1 MEVAEYYD
9 NRLRELGVTEKDVKT
24 VLNYEFG
31 KDGED
36 KKGLFQFF
44 RCVELGIDIYFW
56 DIFGN
61 VLYYEEFDS
70 THNISRMG
78 KSPRKEYKITRLAN
92 PIGDMKYKFP
102 KGVGETYPWIPP
114 TILSKYKERERIKT
128 LYLTEG
134 VFKAYKASLH
144 GLDIVGLTSIT
155 HYKDKNGMM
164 YRDVIRI
171 IQDCKVENVV
181 MLYDADCINISKKD
195 LLAGEDISRRPNTFY
210 NSMCAIYNLL
220 IEFDV
225 NIFFAHILN
234 DIEGNPKGLDDL
246 YIAMQGHE
254 DLVTRDL
261 LSLSKVNNFT
271 YKLNLRTNF
280 KRLRSYFGTNNHIT
294 FFEKHKDEIKAN
306 GGEFIFFGSKY
317 KLETDERTGEI
328 MPTLL
333 FPSDLNKFFRVGDD
347 YYELVDTPTP
357 FGETEEKLT
366 KRSITTIKDDFGKD
380 AIKHIKKYKA
390 FVNIPDNQNY
400 KRIINNCYNT
410 YNPIMHEV
418 QEGSW
423 QFTKMFLEHIFG
435 KYYEIGLD
443 YITILYRYPTEILPV
458 LCLVST
464 ERRTGKTTFLDWLC
478 DIFGDNA
485 CVVGN
490 EEFKSQFNG
499 VFLTKLIMGLD
510 ETSLADNREITE
522 RIKWLSTTK
531 KIPVQKKGVDFN
543 IVDNFCHLIMCS
555 NQESNFVFTEKEEVR
570 YFVLKIP
577 SLDGKEMTDLRKRL
591 QNEIPAF
598 LYYIQNRTITNPKKS
613 RQWFAYELTRTNAFE
628 ALCENQKPRCQKIIE
643 QWISDTVTDFGLAEL
658 KITKSALI
666 DILPELRKWENQIN
680 DTLKRIGCEK
690 QTKTER
696 FKIPYWGKNEFDGEL
711 SQRELEY
718 IGKPFIYKKKS

>member
-1 MEVAEYYD
+1 MEAHEYYIT
-9 NRLRELGVTEKDVKT
+9 RLKELGVTEKDCKT
-24 VLNYEFG
+24 VLNYEVG
-31 KDGED
+31 NDCTEKTGEYQFIREGD
-36 KKGLFQFF
+36 K
-44 RCVELGIDIYFW
+44 GIDIYFF
-56 DIFGN
+56 DLHGN
-61 VLYYEEFDS
+61 VIYFDDKAKEYNRQCK
-70 THNISRMG
+70 TTNT
-78 KSPRKEYKITRLAN
+78 EYKITRLAEPN
-92 PIGDMKYKFP
+92 GDMKYKFP
-102 KGVGETYPWIPP
+102 SAVGETFPWIPP
-114 TILSKYKERERIKT
+114 ALVKKYKKREVIRT

-134 VFKAYKASLH
+134 AFKAFKASLH

-155 HYKDKNGMM
+155 HYKGSNGMM
-164 YRDVIRI
+164 YKDVIRL

-181 MLYDADCINISKKD
+181 MLYDADCLNISQKD
-195 LLAGEDISRRPNTFY
+195 LVAGDDISRRPNTFY
-210 NSMCAIYNLL
+210 NSMVSIYNLL
-220 IEFDV
+220 LEFDV

-246 YIAMQGHE
+246 YIAMKGHE
-254 DLVTRDL
+254 ELVTNDL
-261 LSLSKVNNFT
+261 LSLSRINSFT

-280 KRLRSYFGTNNHIT
+280 KRLKSYFGLGNHVA
-294 FFEKHKDEIKAN
+294 FFEKHKEEIKNN
-306 GGEFIFFGSKY
+306 GGSFVFFGSKY

-328 MPTLL
+328 LPTLL
-333 FPSDLNKFFRVGDD
+333 FPSDLNKFFRCGDD
-347 YYELVDTPTP
+347 YFELVDTPTP
-357 FGETEEKLT
+357 FGETEQKLT

-390 FVNIPDNQNY
+390 FVNIPNNQNY
-400 KRIINNCYNT
+400 QRIINNCYNT
-410 YNPIMHEV
+410 YNPITHEV

-423 QFTKMFLEHIFG
+423 KFTQMFLEHIFG
-435 KYYEIGLD
+435 DYYEIGLD
-443 YITILYRYPTEILPV
+443 YVTILYRYPTEILPV

-591 QNEIPAF
+591 QQEIPAF
-598 LYYIQNRTITNPKKS
+598 LYYIQNRTITYPKKS
-613 RQWFAYELTRTNAFE
+613 RQWFAYELTRTKAFE

-643 QWISDTVTDFGLAEL
+643 TWIIDTVADFGLNEL
-658 KITKSALI
+658 KMTKSALI

-711 SQRELEY
+711 SQREMEF
-718 IGKPFIYKKKS
+718 IGKPFIYKK

>member
-1 MEVAEYYD
+1 MEAHEYYIT
-9 NRLRELGVTEKDVKT
+9 RLKELGVTERDCKT
-24 VLNYEFG
+24 VLNYEVG
-31 KDGED
+31 NDCTEKTGEYQFIREGD
-36 KKGLFQFF
+36 K
-44 RCVELGIDIYFW
+44 GIDIYFF
-56 DIFGN
+56 DLHGN
-61 VLYYEEFDS
+61 VIYYDDKAKEYNRQCK
-70 THNISRMG
+70 TTNT
-78 KSPRKEYKITRLAN
+78 EYKITRLAE
-92 PIGDMKYKFP
+92 PKGDMKYKFP
-102 KGVGETYPWIPP
+102 SGVGETFPWIPP
-114 TILSKYKERERIKT
+114 ALVNKYKKREVIRT

-134 VFKAYKASLH
+134 AFKAFKASLH

-155 HYKDKNGMM
+155 HYKSSNGMM
-164 YRDVIRI
+164 YKDVIRI

-181 MLYDADCINISKKD
+181 MLYDADCLNISTKD
-195 LLAGEDISRRPNTFY
+195 LVAGEDISRRPNTFY
-210 NSMCAIYNLL
+210 NSMVSIYNLL
-220 IEFDV
+220 LEFEV

-246 YIAMQGHE
+246 YVSMKGHE
-254 DLVTRDL
+254 ELVTNDL
-261 LSLSKVNNFT
+261 LSLSRINSFT

-280 KRLRSYFGTNNHIT
+280 KRLKAYFGLGNHIA
-294 FFEKHKDEIKAN
+294 FFEKHKEEIKNN
-306 GGEFIFFGSKY
+306 GGSFVFFGSKY
-317 KLETDERTGEI
+317 KVETDELTGEI
-328 MPTLL
+328 LPTLL
-333 FPSDLNKFFRVGDD
+333 FPSDLNKFFRCGDD
-347 YYELVDTPTP
+347 YFELVDTPTP

-366 KRSITTIKDDFGKD
+366 KRSITTIKNDFGKD

-390 FVNIPDNQNY
+390 FVNIPNNQNY
-400 KRIINNCYNT
+400 QRIINNCYNT
-410 YNPIMHEV
+410 YNPITHEV

-423 QFTKMFLEHIFG
+423 KFTQMFLEHIFG
-435 KYYEIGLD
+435 DYYEIGLD
-443 YITILYRYPTEILPV
+443 YVTILYRYPTEILPV

-531 KIPVQKKGVDFN
+531 KIPVQKKGVDFS

-577 SLDGKEMTDLRKRL
+577 SLNGKEMTDLRKRL
-591 QNEIPAF
+591 QQEIPAF
-598 LYYIQNRTITNPKKS
+598 LYYIQNRTITYPKKS
-613 RQWFAYELTRTNAFE
+613 RQWFAYELTRTKAFE
-628 ALCENQKPRCQKIIE
+628 TLCENQKPRVQKVIE
-643 QWISDTVTDFGLAEL
+643 QWINDTVTDFGLSEL

-696 FKIPYWGKNEFDGEL
+696 FKIPHWGKNEFDGEL
-711 SQRELEY
+711 SQRELEF
-718 IGKPFIYKKKS
+718 IGKPFIYKKS

>member
-1 MEVAEYYD
+1 MQVHEYYI
-9 NRLRELGVTEKDVKT
+9 NRLKELGVTEKDCKT
-24 VLNYEFG
+24 VLNYEVG
-31 KDGED
+31 NDCTEKTGEYQFIREGD
-36 KKGLFQFF
+36 K
-44 RCVELGIDIYFW
+44 GIDIYFF
-56 DIFGN
+56 DLHGN
-61 VLYYEEFDS
+61 VIYFDDKAKEYNRQCK
-70 THNISRMG
+70 TTNT
-78 KSPRKEYKITRLAN
+78 EYKITRLAEPN
-92 PIGDMKYKFP
+92 GDMKYKFP
-102 KGVGETYPWIPP
+102 SGVGETFPWIPP
-114 TILSKYKERERIKT
+114 ALVKKYKKREVIRT

-134 VFKAYKASLH
+134 AFKAFKSSLH

-155 HYKDKNGMM
+155 HYKGSNGMM
-164 YRDVIRI
+164 YKDVIRI

-181 MLYDADCINISKKD
+181 MLYDADCLNISQKD
-195 LLAGEDISRRPNTFY
+195 LVAGEDISRRPNTFY
-210 NSMCAIYNLL
+210 NSMVSIYNLL
-220 IEFDV
+220 LEFDV

-246 YIAMQGHE
+246 YVSMKGHE
-254 DLVTRDL
+254 ELVTNDL
-261 LSLSKVNNFT
+261 LSLSRINSFT

-280 KRLRSYFGTNNHIT
+280 KRLKSYFGLGNHVA
-294 FFEKHKDEIKAN
+294 FFEKHKEEIKNN
-306 GGEFIFFGSKY
+306 GGAFVFFGSKY

-328 MPTLL
+328 LPTLL
-333 FPSDLNKFFRVGDD
+333 FPSDLNKFFRCGDD
-347 YYELVDTPTP
+347 YFELVDTPTP
-357 FGETEEKLT
+357 FGETEQKLT

-390 FVNIPDNQNY
+390 FVNIPNNQNY
-400 KRIINNCYNT
+400 QRIINNCYNT
-410 YNPIMHEV
+410 YNPITHEV

-423 QFTKMFLEHIFG
+423 KFTQMFLEHIFG
-435 KYYEIGLD
+435 DYYEIGLD
-443 YITILYRYPTEILPV
+443 YVTILYRYPTEILPV

-591 QNEIPAF
+591 QQEIPAF
-598 LYYIQNRTITNPKKS
+598 LYYIQNRTITYPKKS
-613 RQWFAYELTRTNAFE
+613 RQWFAYELTRTKAFE

-643 QWISDTVTDFGLAEL
+643 QWINDTVTDFGLNEL
-658 KITKSALI
+658 KMTKSALI

-696 FKIPYWGKNEFDGEL
+696 FKIPYWGKNEFDVEL
-711 SQRELEY
+711 SQRETEY
-718 IGKPFIYKKKS
+718 IGKPFIYKKS

>member
-1 MEVAEYYD
+1 MEVADYYV
-9 NRLRELGVTEKDVKT
+9 NRLKELNVSEKETKC
-24 VLNYEFG
+24 VLCYEIG
-31 KDGED
+31 NDGD
-36 KKGLFQFF
+36 NKRGDFQFM
-44 RCVELGIDIYFW
+44 RAGSLGIDIYFY
-56 DIFGN
+56 DVLGN
-61 VLYYEEFDS
+61 VIYYEDFDAR
-70 THNISRMG
+70 TNDSRMG
-78 KSPRKEYKITRLAN
+78 RTAYKEYKITRLAN
-92 PIGDMKYKFP
+92 PNGDMKYKFP
-102 KGVGETYPWIPP
+102 SGVGETYPWIPP
-114 TILSKYKERERIKT
+114 AILDKYKKRERIKT

-134 VFKAYKASLH
+134 AFKAFKASLH

-164 YRDVIRI
+164 YKDVIRI

-181 MLYDADCINISKKD
+181 MLYDADCLNISQKD
-195 LLAGEDISRRPNTFY
+195 LIAGEDISRRPNTFY
-210 NSMCAIYNLL
+210 NSMVSIYNLL
-220 IEFDV
+220 LEFDV

-246 YIAMQGHE
+246 YVSMKGHE
-254 DLVTRDL
+254 ELVTNDL
-261 LSLSKVNNFT
+261 LSLSRINSFT

-280 KRLRSYFGTNNHIT
+280 KRLKAYFGLGNHIA
-294 FFEKHKDEIKAN
+294 FFEKHKEEIKNN
-306 GGEFIFFGSKY
+306 GGSFVFFGSKY
-317 KLETDERTGEI
+317 KLDTDERTGEI
-328 MPTLL
+328 LPTLL
-333 FPSDLNKFFRVGDD
+333 FPSDLNKFFRCGDD
-347 YYELVDTPTP
+347 YFELVDTPTP
-357 FGETEEKLT
+357 FGETEQKLT

-390 FVNIPDNQNY
+390 FVNIPNNQNY
-400 KRIINNCYNT
+400 QRIISNCYNT
-410 YNPIMHEV
+410 YNPITHEV

-423 QFTKMFLEHIFG
+423 KFTQMFLEHIFG
-435 KYYEIGLD
+435 DYYEIGLD
-443 YITILYRYPTEILPV
+443 YVTILYRYPTEILPV

-591 QNEIPAF
+591 QQEIPAF
-598 LYYIQNRTITNPKKS
+598 LYYIQNRTITYPKKS
-613 RQWFAYELTRTNAFE
+613 RQWFAYELTRTKAFE

-643 QWISDTVTDFGLAEL
+643 QWIKDTMEDFGMLEL
-658 KITKSALI
+658 KMTKRALI
-666 DILPELRKWENQIN
+666 EILPELKKFENQI
-680 DTLKRIGCEK
+680 DDILKKIGCEK
-690 QTKTER
+690 QQKTER
-696 FKIPYWGKNEFDGEL
+696 FKIPFWSSDPL
-711 SQRELEY
+711 SQDMFEKSLDFT
-718 IGKPFIYKKKS
+718 GKPFVYRKQ

>member
-24 VLNYEFG
+24 VLNYEIG

-44 RCVELGIDIYFW
+44 RCGDLGIDIYFW
-56 DIFGN
+56 DVFGN

-78 KSPRKEYKITRLAN
+78 KSPRNEYKITRLAN
-92 PIGDMKYKFP
+92 PTGDMKYKFP

-114 TILSKYKERERIKT
+114 TILSKYKTREHIKT

-134 VFKAYKASLH
+134 AFKAYKASLH

-171 IQDCKVENVV
+171 IQDCNVENVV
-181 MLYDADCINISKKD
+181 MLYDADCLNISKKD
-195 LLAGEDISRRPNTFY
+195 LVAGEDISRRPNTFY
-210 NSMCAIYNLL
+210 NSMVAIYNLL

-280 KRLRSYFGTNNHIT
+280 KRLRSYFGTNNHLT

-410 YNPIMHEV
+410 YNPILHEV

-435 KYYEIGLD
+435 NYYEVGLD

-598 LYYIQNRTITNPKKS
+598 LYYIQNRNITHPKRS

-643 QWISDTVTDFGLAEL
+643 QWLSDTITDFGLSEL
-658 KITKSALI
+658 KITKNALI

-718 IGKPFIYKKKS
+718 IGKPFIYKKS

>member
-1 MEVAEYYD
+1 MEAHEYYIS
-9 NRLRELGVTEKDVKT
+9 RLKELGVTEKDCKT
-24 VLNYEFG
+24 VLNYEVG
-31 KDGED
+31 NDCAEKTGEYQFIREGD
-36 KKGLFQFF
+36 K
-44 RCVELGIDIYFW
+44 GIDIYFF
-56 DIFGN
+56 DLHGN
-61 VLYYEEFDS
+61 VIYFDDKAKEYNRQCK
-70 THNISRMG
+70 TTNT
-78 KSPRKEYKITRLAN
+78 EYKITRLAEPN
-92 PIGDMKYKFP
+92 GDMKYKFP
-102 KGVGETYPWIPP
+102 SGVGETFPWIPP
-114 TILSKYKERERIKT
+114 ALVKKYKKREVIRT

-134 VFKAYKASLH
+134 AFKAFKASIH

-155 HYKDKNGMM
+155 HYKCSNGMM
-164 YRDVIRI
+164 YKDVIRL

-181 MLYDADCINISKKD
+181 MLYDADCLNISQKD
-195 LLAGEDISRRPNTFY
+195 LVAGEDISRRPNTFY
-210 NSMCAIYNLL
+210 NSMVSIYNLL
-220 IEFDV
+220 LEFDV

-246 YIAMQGHE
+246 YIAMKGHE
-254 DLVTRDL
+254 ELVTNDL
-261 LSLSKVNNFT
+261 LSLSRINSFT

-280 KRLRSYFGTNNHIT
+280 KRLKSYFGLGNHVA
-294 FFEKHKDEIKAN
+294 FFEKHKEKIKNN
-306 GGEFIFFGSKY
+306 GGSFVFYGSKY

-328 MPTLL
+328 LPTLL
-333 FPSDLNKFFRVGDD
+333 FPSDLNKFFRCGDD
-347 YYELVDTPTP
+347 YFELVDTPTP
-357 FGETEEKLT
+357 FGETEQKLT

-390 FVNIPDNQNY
+390 FVNIPNNQNY
-400 KRIINNCYNT
+400 QRIINNCYNT
-410 YNPIMHEV
+410 YNPITHEV

-423 QFTKMFLEHIFG
+423 KFTQMFLEHIFG
-435 KYYEIGLD
+435 DYYEIGLD
-443 YITILYRYPTEILPV
+443 YVTILYRYPTEILPV

-591 QNEIPAF
+591 QQEIPAF
-598 LYYIQNRTITNPKKS
+598 LYYIQNRTITYPKKS
-613 RQWFAYELTRTNAFE
+613 RQWFAYELTRTKAFE

-643 QWISDTVTDFGLAEL
+643 TWIKDTVTDFGLTEL
-658 KITKSALI
+658 KMTKSALI

-711 SQRELEY
+711 SQRELEF
-718 IGKPFIYKKKS
+718 IGKPFIYRKS

>member
-24 VLNYEFG
+24 VLNYEIG

-44 RCVELGIDIYFW
+44 RCGDLGIDIYFW

-61 VLYYEEFDS
+61 VLYYEEFYS

-92 PIGDMKYKFP
+92 PTGDMKYKFP

-114 TILSKYKERERIKT
+114 TILSKYKTREHIKT

-134 VFKAYKASLH
+134 AFKAYKASIH

-171 IQDCKVENVV
+171 IQDCNVENVV
-181 MLYDADCINISKKD
+181 MLYDADCLNISKKD
-195 LLAGEDISRRPNTFY
+195 LVAGEDISRRPNTFY
-210 NSMCAIYNLL
+210 NSMVAIYNLL

-280 KRLRSYFGTNNHIT
+280 KRLRSYFGTNNHLT

-643 QWISDTVTDFGLAEL
+643 QWLSDTITDFGLSEL
-658 KITKSALI
+658 KITKNALI

-718 IGKPFIYKKKS
+718 IGKPFIYKKS

>member
-1 MEVAEYYD
+1 MESSIYYK
-9 NRLRELGVTEKDVKT
+9 NRLAELSVSERECKCT
-24 VLNYEFG
+24 LNYEVG
-31 KDGED
+31 NDGQE
-36 KKGLFQFF
+36 KTAEFQFI
-44 RCVELGIDIYFW
+44 REGDLGIDIYFF
-56 DIFGN
+56 DLGGN
-61 VLYYEEFDS
+61 IIYYDDYDS
-70 THNISRMG
+70 THNVSRMG
-78 KSPRKEYKITRLAN
+78 RTSRKEYKITRLAN
-92 PIGDMKYKFP
+92 PNGDMKYKFP
-102 KGVGETYPWIPP
+102 SGVGETYPWITP
-114 TILSKYKERERIKT
+114 TIMEKYKKRERIKT

-134 VFKAYKASLH
+134 AFKAFKASIH

-155 HYKDKNGMM
+155 HYKDRNGMM
-164 YRDVIRI
+164 YKDVIRI

-181 MLYDADCINISKKD
+181 MLYDADCLNISQKD
-195 LLAGEDISRRPNTFY
+195 LMAGEDISRRPNTFY
-210 NSMCAIYNLL
+210 NSMVSIYNLL
-220 IEFDV
+220 LEFDV

-246 YIAMQGHE
+246 YISMKGHE
-254 DLVTRDL
+254 ELVTNDL
-261 LSLSKVNNFT
+261 LSLSRINSFT

-280 KRLRSYFGTNNHIT
+280 KRLKAYFGLGNHIA
-294 FFEKHKDEIKAN
+294 FFEKHKEEIKNN
-306 GGEFIFFGSKY
+306 GGSFVFFGSKY

-328 MPTLL
+328 LPTLL
-333 FPSDLNKFFRVGDD
+333 FPSDLNKFFRCGDD
-347 YYELVDTPTP
+347 YFELVDTPTP
-357 FGETEEKLT
+357 FGETEERLT

-390 FVNIPDNQNY
+390 FVNIPNNQNY
-400 KRIINNCYNT
+400 QRVINNCYNT
-410 YNPIMHEV
+410 YNPINHEV

-423 QFTKMFLEHIFG
+423 KFTQMFLEHIFG
-435 KYYEIGLD
+435 EYYEIGLD
-443 YITILYRYPTEILPV
+443 YVTILYRYPTEILPV

-591 QNEIPAF
+591 QQEIPAF
-598 LYYIQNRTITNPKKS
+598 LYYIQNRTITYPKKS
-613 RQWFAYELTRTNAFE
+613 RQWFAYELTRTKAFE

-643 QWISDTVTDFGLAEL
+643 QWIKDTMEDFGMLEL
-658 KITKSALI
+658 KMTKRALI
-666 DILPELRKWENQIN
+666 EILPELKKFENQI
-680 DTLKRIGCEK
+680 DDILKKIGCEK
-690 QTKTER
+690 QQKTER
-696 FKIPYWGKNEFDGEL
+696 FKIPFWSSDPL
-711 SQRELEY
+711 SQDMFEKSLDFT
-718 IGKPFIYKKKS
+718 GKPFVYRK

>member
-1 MEVAEYYD
+1 MEAHEYYIT
-9 NRLRELGVTEKDVKT
+9 RLKELGVTEKDCKT
-24 VLNYEFG
+24 VLNYEVG
-31 KDGED
+31 NDCTEKTGEYQFIREGD
-36 KKGLFQFF
+36 K
-44 RCVELGIDIYFW
+44 GIDIYFF
-56 DIFGN
+56 DLHGN
-61 VLYYEEFDS
+61 VIYFDDKAKEYNRQCK
-70 THNISRMG
+70 TTNT
-78 KSPRKEYKITRLAN
+78 EYKITRLAEQN
-92 PIGDMKYKFP
+92 GDMKYKFP
-102 KGVGETYPWIPP
+102 SGVGETLPWIPP
-114 TILSKYKERERIKT
+114 ALVKKYKKREVIRT

-134 VFKAYKASLH
+134 AFKAFKASLH

-155 HYKDKNGMM
+155 HYKGSNGMM
-164 YRDVIRI
+164 YKDVIRL

-181 MLYDADCINISKKD
+181 MLYDADCLNISQKD
-195 LLAGEDISRRPNTFY
+195 LIAGEDISRRPNTFY
-210 NSMCAIYNLL
+210 NSMVSIYNLL
-220 IEFDV
+220 LEFEV

-246 YIAMQGHE
+246 YVSMKGHE
-254 DLVTRDL
+254 ELVTNDL
-261 LSLSKVNNFT
+261 LSLSRINSFT

-280 KRLRSYFGTNNHIT
+280 KRLKSYFGLGNHVA
-294 FFEKHKDEIKAN
+294 FFEKHKEEIKNN
-306 GGEFIFFGSKY
+306 GGSFVFFGSKY

-328 MPTLL
+328 LPTLL
-333 FPSDLNKFFRVGDD
+333 FPSDLNKFFRCGDD
-347 YYELVDTPTP
+347 YFELVDTPTP
-357 FGETEEKLT
+357 FGETEQKLT

-390 FVNIPDNQNY
+390 FVNIPNNQNY
-400 KRIINNCYNT
+400 QRIIDNCYNT
-410 YNPIMHEV
+410 YNPINHEV

-423 QFTKMFLEHIFG
+423 KFTQMFLEHIFG
-435 KYYEIGLD
+435 DYYEIGLD
-443 YITILYRYPTEILPV
+443 YMTILYRYPTEILPV

-570 YFVLKIP
+570 YFVLRIP
-577 SLDGKEMTDLRKRL
+577 SLDGKEMTDLRKKL
-591 QNEIPAF
+591 QQEIPAF
-598 LYYIQNRTITNPKKS
+598 LYYIQNRTITYPKKS
-613 RQWFAYELTRTNAFE
+613 RQWFAYELTRTKAFE

-643 QWISDTVTDFGLAEL
+643 QWIIDTVTDFGLPEL
-658 KITKSALI
+658 KMTKSALI
-666 DILPELRKWENQIN
+666 DILPEIRKWENQIN

-711 SQRELEY
+711 SQRELEF
-718 IGKPFIYKKKS
+718 IGKPFIYRKQ

>member
-1 MEVAEYYD
+1 MEVHEYYIS
-9 NRLRELGVTEKDVKT
+9 RLKELGVTEKECKT
-24 VLNYEFG
+24 VLNYEVG
-31 KDGED
+31 NDCTEKTGEY
-36 KKGLFQFF
+36 QFI
-44 RCVELGIDIYFW
+44 REGVKGIDIYFF
-56 DIFGN
+56 DLHGN
-61 VLYYEEFDS
+61 LIYFDDKAKEYNRQCK
-70 THNISRMG
+70 TTNT
-78 KSPRKEYKITRLAN
+78 EYKITRLAEPN
-92 PIGDMKYKFP
+92 GDMKYKFP
-102 KGVGETYPWIPP
+102 TGVGETFPWIPP
-114 TILSKYKERERIKT
+114 ALVKKYKKREVIRT

-134 VFKAYKASLH
+134 AFKAFKASLH

-155 HYKDKNGMM
+155 HYKGKDGMI
-164 YRDVIRI
+164 YKDIIRL

-181 MLYDADCINISKKD
+181 MLYDADCLNISHKD
-195 LLAGEDISRRPNTFY
+195 LVAGEDISRRPNTFY
-210 NSMCAIYNLL
+210 NSMVSIYNLL
-220 IEFDV
+220 LEFDV
-225 NIFFAHILN
+225 NIFFAHILG

-246 YIAMQGHE
+246 YVSMKGHE
-254 DLVTRDL
+254 ELVTNDL
-261 LSLSKVNNFT
+261 LSLSRINSFT

-280 KRLRSYFGTNNHIT
+280 KRLKSYFGLGNHIT
-294 FFEKHKDEIKAN
+294 FFEKHKEVIKNN
-306 GGEFIFFGSKY
+306 GGSFVFYGSKY

-328 MPTLL
+328 LPTLL

-347 YYELVDTPTP
+347 YFELVDTPTP
-357 FGETEEKLT
+357 FGETEEKMT

-390 FVNIPDNQNY
+390 FVNIPNNQNY
-400 KRIINNCYNT
+400 QRVINNCYNT
-410 YNPIMHEV
+410 YNPINHEV

-423 QFTKMFLEHIFG
+423 KFTQMFLEHIFG
-435 KYYEIGLD
+435 DYYEIGLD
-443 YITILYRYPTEILPV
+443 YVTILYRYPTEILPV

-591 QNEIPAF
+591 QQEIPAF
-598 LYYIQNRTITNPKKS
+598 LYYIQNRTITYPKKS
-613 RQWFAYELTRTNAFE
+613 RQWFAYELTRTKAFE
-628 ALCENQKPRCQKIIE
+628 ALCENQKPRCQKILE
-643 QWISDTVTDFGLAEL
+643 QWINDTVTDFGLSEL
-658 KITKSALI
+658 KMTKSALI

-718 IGKPFIYKKKS
+718 IGKPFIYKKP

>member
-1 MEVAEYYD
+1 MEVHEYYIT
-9 NRLRELGVTEKDVKT
+9 RLKELGVTEKDCKT
-24 VLNYEFG
+24 VLNYEVG
-31 KDGED
+31 NDCTEKTGEY
-36 KKGLFQFF
+36 QFI
-44 RCVELGIDIYFW
+44 REGVKGIDIYFF
-56 DIFGN
+56 DLHGN
-61 VLYYEEFDS
+61 VIYFDDKAKEFNRQCK
-70 THNISRMG
+70 TTNT
-78 KSPRKEYKITRLAN
+78 EYKITRLAEPN
-92 PIGDMKYKFP
+92 GDMKYKFP
-102 KGVGETYPWIPP
+102 SGVGETFPWIPP
-114 TILSKYKERERIKT
+114 ALVKKYKKREVIRT

-134 VFKAYKASLH
+134 AFKAFKASLH
-144 GLDIVGLTSIT
+144 DLDIVGLTSIT
-155 HYKDKNGMM
+155 HYKGKDGMI
-164 YRDVIRI
+164 YKDIIRL

-181 MLYDADCINISKKD
+181 MLYDADCLNISHKD
-195 LLAGEDISRRPNTFY
+195 LVACEDISRRPNTFY
-210 NSMCAIYNLL
+210 NSMVSIYNLL
-220 IEFDV
+220 LEFDV

-246 YIAMQGHE
+246 YVSMKGHE
-254 DLVTRDL
+254 ELVTNDL
-261 LSLSKVNNFT
+261 LSLSRINSFT

-280 KRLRSYFGTNNHIT
+280 KRLKSYFGLGNHIT
-294 FFEKHKDEIKAN
+294 FFEKHKEEIKNN
-306 GGEFIFFGSKY
+306 GGSFVFYGSKY

-328 MPTLL
+328 LPTLL

-347 YYELVDTPTP
+347 YFELVDTPTP

-390 FVNIPDNQNY
+390 FVNIPNNQNY
-400 KRIINNCYNT
+400 QRIINNCYNT
-410 YNPIMHEV
+410 YNPILHEI

-423 QFTKMFLEHIFG
+423 RFTQMFLEHIFG
-435 KYYEIGLD
+435 DYYEIGLD

-591 QNEIPAF
+591 QQEIPAF

-613 RQWFAYELTRTNAFE
+613 RQWFDYELTRTKAFE
-628 ALCENQKPRCQKIIE
+628 ALCENQKPRCQKILE
-643 QWISDTVTDFGLAEL
+643 QWINDTVTDFGLSEL
-658 KITKSALI
+658 KMTKSALI

-696 FKIPYWGKNEFDGEL
+696 FKIPCWGKNEYDGEL
-711 SQRELEY
+711 LQRELEF
-718 IGKPFIYKKKS
+718 IGKPFIYKKS

>member
-1 MEVAEYYD
+1 MTDYFDSRLKSLSVSEKQCKCVLTYEVG
-9 NRLRELGVTEKDVKT
+9 N
-24 VLNYEFG
+24 
-31 KDGED
+31 DGEE
-36 KKGLFQFF
+36 KHGEFQFI
-44 RCVELGIDIYFW
+44 RASSLGIDIYFY
-56 DIFGN
+56 DVLGN
-61 VLYYEEFDS
+61 VIYYEDFDAR
-70 THNISRMG
+70 NNDSRMG
-78 KSPRKEYKITRLAN
+78 RTAYKEYKITRLAN
-92 PIGDMKYKFP
+92 PDGDMKYKFP
-102 KGVGETYPWIPP
+102 SGVGETYPWIPP
-114 TILSKYKERERIKT
+114 AILDKYKKRERIKT

-134 VFKAYKASLH
+134 AFKAFKASLH

-155 HYKDKNGMM
+155 HYKDRNGMM
-164 YRDVIRI
+164 YKDVIRI

-181 MLYDADCINISKKD
+181 MLYDADCLNISQKD
-195 LLAGEDISRRPNTFY
+195 LVAGEDISRRPNTFY
-210 NSMCAIYNLL
+210 NSMVSIYNLL
-220 IEFDV
+220 LEFDV

-246 YIAMQGHE
+246 YVAMKGHE
-254 DLVTRDL
+254 ELVTNDL
-261 LSLSKVNNFT
+261 LSLSRINSFT

-280 KRLRSYFGTNNHIT
+280 KRLKAYFGLGNHIA
-294 FFEKHKDEIKAN
+294 FFEKHKEEIKNN
-306 GGEFIFFGSKY
+306 GGSFVFFGSKY

-328 MPTLL
+328 LPTLL
-333 FPSDLNKFFRVGDD
+333 FPSDLNKFFRCGDD
-347 YYELVDTPTP
+347 YFELVDTPTP
-357 FGETEEKLT
+357 FGETEERLT

-390 FVNIPDNQNY
+390 FVNIPNNQNY
-400 KRIINNCYNT
+400 QRVINNCYNT
-410 YNPIMHEV
+410 YNPINHEV

-423 QFTKMFLEHIFG
+423 KFTQMFLEHIFG
-435 KYYEIGLD
+435 EYYEIGLD
-443 YITILYRYPTEILPV
+443 YVTILYRYPTEILPV

-591 QNEIPAF
+591 QQEIPAF
-598 LYYIQNRTITNPKKS
+598 LYYIQNRTITYPKKS
-613 RQWFAYELTRTNAFE
+613 RQWFAYELTRTKAFE

-643 QWISDTVTDFGLAEL
+643 QWIKDTMEDFGMLEL
-658 KITKSALI
+658 KMTKRALI
-666 DILPELRKWENQIN
+666 EILPELKKFENQI
-680 DTLKRIGCEK
+680 DDILKKIGCEK
-690 QTKTER
+690 QQKTER
-696 FKIPYWGKNEFDGEL
+696 FKIPFWSSDPI
-711 SQRELEY
+711 SQDMFERNLDFT
-718 IGKPFIYKKKS
+718 GKPFVYRKQ

>member
-1 MEVAEYYD
+1 MEVHEYYT
-9 NRLRELGVTEKDVKT
+9 NRLKELGVTEKDCKT
-24 VLNYEFG
+24 VLNYEVG
-31 KDGED
+31 NDCTEKTGEY
-36 KKGLFQFF
+36 QFI
-44 RCVELGIDIYFW
+44 REGNKGIDIYFF
-56 DIFGN
+56 DLHGN
-61 VLYYEEFDS
+61 LIYFDDKAKEYNRQCK
-70 THNISRMG
+70 TTNT
-78 KSPRKEYKITRLAN
+78 EYKITRLAEPN
-92 PIGDMKYKFP
+92 GDMKYKFP
-102 KGVGETYPWIPP
+102 TGVVETFPWIPP
-114 TILSKYKERERIKT
+114 ELVKKYKKREVIRT

-134 VFKAYKASLH
+134 AFKAFKASIH

-155 HYKDKNGMM
+155 HYKGSNGMM
-164 YRDVIRI
+164 YKDVIRI

-181 MLYDADCINISKKD
+181 MLYDADCLNISQKD
-195 LLAGEDISRRPNTFY
+195 LVAGEDISRRPNTFY
-210 NSMCAIYNLL
+210 NSMVSIYNLL
-220 IEFDV
+220 LEFDV

-246 YIAMQGHE
+246 YVSMKGHE
-254 DLVTRDL
+254 ELVTNDL
-261 LSLSKVNNFT
+261 LSLSRINSFT

-280 KRLRSYFGTNNHIT
+280 KRLKSYFGLGNHVA
-294 FFEKHKDEIKAN
+294 FFEKHKEEIKNN
-306 GGEFIFFGSKY
+306 GGAFVFFGSKY

-328 MPTLL
+328 LPTLL
-333 FPSDLNKFFRVGDD
+333 FPSDLNKFFRCGDD
-347 YYELVDTPTP
+347 YFELVDTPTP
-357 FGETEEKLT
+357 FGETEQKLT

-390 FVNIPDNQNY
+390 FVNIPNNQNY
-400 KRIINNCYNT
+400 QRIINNCYNT
-410 YNPIMHEV
+410 YNPITHEV

-423 QFTKMFLEHIFG
+423 KFTQMFLEHIFG
-435 KYYEIGLD
+435 DYYEIGLD
-443 YITILYRYPTEILPV
+443 YVTILYRYPTEILPV

-591 QNEIPAF
+591 QQEIPAF
-598 LYYIQNRTITNPKKS
+598 LYYIQNRTITYPKKS
-613 RQWFAYELTRTNAFE
+613 RQWFAYELTRTKAFE
-628 ALCENQKPRCQKIIE
+628 ALCENQKPRCQKILE
-643 QWISDTVTDFGLAEL
+643 QWINDTVTDFGLSEL
-658 KITKSALI
+658 KMTKSALI

-718 IGKPFIYKKKS
+718 IGKPFIYKKS

>member
-1 MEVAEYYD
+1 MEVHEYYIT
-9 NRLRELGVTEKDVKT
+9 RLKELGVTEKDCKT
-24 VLNYEFG
+24 VLNYEVG
-31 KDGED
+31 NDCTEKTGEYQFIREGD
-36 KKGLFQFF
+36 K
-44 RCVELGIDIYFW
+44 GIDIYFF
-56 DIFGN
+56 DLHGN
-61 VLYYEEFDS
+61 IIYFDDKAKEYNRQCK
-70 THNISRMG
+70 TTNT
-78 KSPRKEYKITRLAN
+78 EYKITRLAEPN
-92 PIGDMKYKFP
+92 GDMKYKFP
-102 KGVGETYPWIPP
+102 SGVGETFPWIPP
-114 TILSKYKERERIKT
+114 ALVKKYKKREVIRT

-134 VFKAYKASLH
+134 AFKAFKASLH

-155 HYKDKNGMM
+155 HYKAKDGMI
-164 YRDVIRI
+164 YKDIIRL

-181 MLYDADCINISKKD
+181 MLYDADCLNISHKD
-195 LLAGEDISRRPNTFY
+195 LVAGEDISRRPNTFY
-210 NSMCAIYNLL
+210 NSMVSIYNLL
-220 IEFDV
+220 LEFDV

-246 YIAMQGHE
+246 YVAMKGHE
-254 DLVTRDL
+254 ELVTNDL
-261 LSLSKVNNFT
+261 LSLSRINSFT

-280 KRLRSYFGTNNHIT
+280 KRLKSYFGLGNHIT
-294 FFEKHKDEIKAN
+294 FFEKHKEEIKNN
-306 GGEFIFFGSKY
+306 GGSFVFYGSKY

-328 MPTLL
+328 LPTLL
-333 FPSDLNKFFRVGDD
+333 FPSDLNKFFRCGDD
-347 YYELVDTPTP
+347 YFELVDTPTP

-390 FVNIPDNQNY
+390 FVNIPNNQNY
-400 KRIINNCYNT
+400 QRVINNCYNT
-410 YNPIMHEV
+410 YNPINHEV

-423 QFTKMFLEHIFG
+423 KFTQMFLEHIFG
-435 KYYEIGLD
+435 DYYEIGLD
-443 YITILYRYPTEILPV
+443 YVTILYRYPTEILPV

-591 QNEIPAF
+591 QQEIPAF
-598 LYYIQNRTITNPKKS
+598 LYYIQNRTITYPKKS
-613 RQWFAYELTRTNAFE
+613 RQWFAYELTRTKAFE
-628 ALCENQKPRCQKIIE
+628 ALCENQKPRCQKILE
-643 QWISDTVTDFGLAEL
+643 QWINDTVTDFGLSEL
-658 KITKSALI
+658 KMTKSALI

-711 SQRELEY
+711 SQREMEH
-718 IGKPFIYKKKS
+718 IGKPFIYKK

>member
-1 MEVAEYYD
+1 MTDYFDSRIKSLSVSEKQCKCVLTYEVG
-9 NRLRELGVTEKDVKT
+9 N
-24 VLNYEFG
+24 
-31 KDGED
+31 DGEE
-36 KKGLFQFF
+36 KHGEFQFI
-44 RCVELGIDIYFW
+44 RASSLGIDIYFY
-56 DIFGN
+56 DVLGN
-61 VLYYEEFDS
+61 VIYYEDFDAR
-70 THNISRMG
+70 NNNSRMG
-78 KSPRKEYKITRLAN
+78 RTAYKEYKITRLAN
-92 PIGDMKYKFP
+92 PNGDMKYKFP
-102 KGVGETYPWIPP
+102 SGVGETYPWIPP
-114 TILSKYKERERIKT
+114 AILDKYKKRERIKT

-134 VFKAYKASLH
+134 AFKAFKASLH

-155 HYKDKNGMM
+155 HYKDRNGMM
-164 YRDVIRI
+164 YKDVIRI

-181 MLYDADCINISKKD
+181 MLYDADCLNISQKD
-195 LLAGEDISRRPNTFY
+195 LVAGEDISRRPNTFY
-210 NSMCAIYNLL
+210 NSMVSIYNLL
-220 IEFDV
+220 LEFDV

-246 YIAMQGHE
+246 YVAMKGNE
-254 DLVTRDL
+254 ELVTNDL
-261 LSLSKVNNFT
+261 LSLSRINSFT

-280 KRLRSYFGTNNHIT
+280 KRLKAYFGLGNHIA
-294 FFEKHKDEIKAN
+294 FFEKHKEEIKNN
-306 GGEFIFFGSKY
+306 GGSFVFFGSKY

-328 MPTLL
+328 LPTLL
-333 FPSDLNKFFRVGDD
+333 FPSDLNKFFRCGDD
-347 YYELVDTPTP
+347 YFELVDTPTP
-357 FGETEEKLT
+357 FGEMEQKLT

-390 FVNIPDNQNY
+390 FVNIPNNQNY
-400 KRIINNCYNT
+400 QRIINNCYNT
-410 YNPIMHEV
+410 YNPITHEV

-423 QFTKMFLEHIFG
+423 KFTQMFLEHIFG
-435 KYYEIGLD
+435 DYYEIGLD
-443 YITILYRYPTEILPV
+443 YVTILYRYPTEILPV

-591 QNEIPAF
+591 QQEIPAF
-598 LYYIQNRTITNPKKS
+598 LYYIQNRTITYPKKS
-613 RQWFAYELTRTNAFE
+613 RQWFAYELTRTKAFE

-643 QWISDTVTDFGLAEL
+643 QWIKDTIEDFGLLEL
-658 KITKSALI
+658 KMTKRALI
-666 DILPELRKWENQIN
+666 EILPELKKFENQI
-680 DTLKRIGCEK
+680 DDILKKIGCEK
-690 QTKTER
+690 QQKTER
-696 FKIPYWGKNEFDGEL
+696 FKIPFWSSDPL
-711 SQRELEY
+711 SQDMFEKNLDFT
-718 IGKPFIYKKKS
+718 GKPFVYRKQ

>member
-1 MEVAEYYD
+1 MQVHEYYI
-9 NRLRELGVTEKDVKT
+9 NRLKELGVTEKDCKT
-24 VLNYEFG
+24 VLNYEVG
-31 KDGED
+31 NDCTEKTGEY
-36 KKGLFQFF
+36 QFI
-44 RCVELGIDIYFW
+44 REGVKGIDIYFF
-56 DIFGN
+56 DLHGN
-61 VLYYEEFDS
+61 IIYFDDKAKEYNRQCK
-70 THNISRMG
+70 TTNT
-78 KSPRKEYKITRLAN
+78 EYKITRLAEPN
-92 PIGDMKYKFP
+92 GDMKYKFP
-102 KGVGETYPWIPP
+102 SGVGETFPWIPP
-114 TILSKYKERERIKT
+114 ALVNKYKKREVIRT

-134 VFKAYKASLH
+134 AFKAFKASLH

-155 HYKDKNGMM
+155 HYKAKDGMI
-164 YRDVIRI
+164 YKDIIRL

-181 MLYDADCINISKKD
+181 MLYDADCLNISHKD
-195 LLAGEDISRRPNTFY
+195 LVAEEDISRRPNTFY
-210 NSMCAIYNLL
+210 NSMVSIYNLL
-220 IEFDV
+220 LEFDV
-225 NIFFAHILN
+225 NIFFAHILG

-246 YIAMQGHE
+246 YVSMKGHE
-254 DLVTRDL
+254 ELVTNDL
-261 LSLSKVNNFT
+261 LSLSRINSFT

-280 KRLRSYFGTNNHIT
+280 KRLKSYFGLGNHIT
-294 FFEKHKDEIKAN
+294 FFEKHKEEIKNN
-306 GGEFIFFGSKY
+306 GGSFVFYGSKY

-328 MPTLL
+328 LPTLL

-366 KRSITTIKDDFGKD
+366 KRSITTIKDDFGRD

-390 FVNIPDNQNY
+390 FVNIPNNQNY
-400 KRIINNCYNT
+400 QRIISNCYNT
-410 YNPIMHEV
+410 YNPINHEV

-423 QFTKMFLEHIFG
+423 KFTQMFLEHIFG
-435 KYYEIGLD
+435 EYYEIGLD
-443 YITILYRYPTEILPV
+443 YVTILYRYPTEILPV

-591 QNEIPAF
+591 QQEIPAF
-598 LYYIQNRTITNPKKS
+598 LYYIQNRTITYPKKS
-613 RQWFAYELTRTNAFE
+613 RQWFAYELTRTKAFE
-628 ALCENQKPRCQKIIE
+628 ALCENQKPRCQKILE
-643 QWISDTVTDFGLAEL
+643 QWINDTVTDFGLSEL
-658 KITKSALI
+658 KMTKSALI

-711 SQRELEY
+711 SQRDLEF
-718 IGKPFIYKKKS
+718 IGKPFIFKKS

>member
-1 MEVAEYYD
+1 MEVHEYYT
-9 NRLRELGVTEKDVKT
+9 NRLKELGVTEKDCKT
-24 VLNYEFG
+24 VLNYEVG
-31 KDGED
+31 NDCTEKTGEY
-36 KKGLFQFF
+36 QFI
-44 RCVELGIDIYFW
+44 REGVKGIDIYFF
-56 DIFGN
+56 DLHGN
-61 VLYYEEFDS
+61 VIYFDDKAKEFNRQCK
-70 THNISRMG
+70 TTNT
-78 KSPRKEYKITRLAN
+78 EYKITRLAEPN
-92 PIGDMKYKFP
+92 GDMKYKFP
-102 KGVGETYPWIPP
+102 TGVGETFPWIPP
-114 TILSKYKERERIKT
+114 ALVKKYKKREVIRT

-134 VFKAYKASLH
+134 AFKAFKASLH

-155 HYKDKNGMM
+155 HYKSKDGMI
-164 YRDVIRI
+164 YKDIIRL

-181 MLYDADCINISKKD
+181 MLYDADCLNISHKD
-195 LLAGEDISRRPNTFY
+195 LVAGEDISRRPNTFY
-210 NSMCAIYNLL
+210 NSMISIYNLL
-220 IEFDV
+220 LEFDV

-246 YIAMQGHE
+246 YVSMNGHE
-254 DLVTRDL
+254 ELVTNDL
-261 LSLSKVNNFT
+261 LSLSRINSFT

-280 KRLRSYFGTNNHIT
+280 KRLKSYFGLGNHIT
-294 FFEKHKDEIKAN
+294 FFEKHKEEIKNN
-306 GGEFIFFGSKY
+306 GGSFVFYGSKY

-328 MPTLL
+328 LPTLL

-390 FVNIPDNQNY
+390 FVNIPNNQNY
-400 KRIINNCYNT
+400 QRIISNCYNT
-410 YNPIMHEV
+410 YNPINHEV

-423 QFTKMFLEHIFG
+423 KFTQMFLEHIFG
-435 KYYEIGLD
+435 DYYEIGLD
-443 YITILYRYPTEILPV
+443 YVTILYRYPTEILPV

-591 QNEIPAF
+591 QQEIPAF
-598 LYYIQNRTITNPKKS
+598 LFYIQNRTITYPKKS
-613 RQWFAYELTRTNAFE
+613 RQWFAYELTRTKAFE

-643 QWISDTVTDFGLAEL
+643 QWINDTVTDFGLSEL
-658 KITKSALI
+658 KMTKSALI

-696 FKIPYWGKNEFDGEL
+696 FKIPLWGKNEFDGEL
-711 SQRELEY
+711 TQRDIEF
-718 IGKPFIYKKKS
+718 IGKPFIYKKP

>member
-24 VLNYEFG
+24 VLNYEIG

-44 RCVELGIDIYFW
+44 RCGDLGIDIYFW

-92 PIGDMKYKFP
+92 PTGDMKYKFP

-114 TILSKYKERERIKT
+114 SILSKYKERERIQT

-134 VFKAYKASLH
+134 AFKAYKASLH

-181 MLYDADCINISKKD
+181 MLYDADCLNISKKD
-195 LLAGEDISRRPNTFY
+195 LVAGEDISRRPNTFY
-210 NSMCAIYNLL
+210 NSMVAIYNLL

-225 NIFFAHILN
+225 NVFFAHILS

-246 YIAMQGHE
+246 YIAMKGHE

-435 KYYEIGLD
+435 NYYEIGLD

-499 VFLTKLIMGLD
+499 VFLTKLVMGLD

-577 SLDGKEMTDLRKRL
+577 SLEGKEMTDLRKRL

-643 QWISDTVTDFGLAEL
+643 QWINDTVTDFGLPEL
-658 KITKSALI
+658 KLTKSALI

>member
-1 MEVAEYYD
+1 MEVHEYYIT
-9 NRLRELGVTEKDVKT
+9 RLKELGVTEKDCKT
-24 VLNYEFG
+24 VLNYEVG
-31 KDGED
+31 NDCTEKTGEY
-36 KKGLFQFF
+36 QFI
-44 RCVELGIDIYFW
+44 REGNKGIDIYFF
-56 DIFGN
+56 DLHGN
-61 VLYYEEFDS
+61 LIYFDDKAKEYNRQCK
-70 THNISRMG
+70 TTNT
-78 KSPRKEYKITRLAN
+78 EYKITRLAEPN
-92 PIGDMKYKFP
+92 GDMKYKFP
-102 KGVGETYPWIPP
+102 TGVGETFPWIPP
-114 TILSKYKERERIKT
+114 ELVKKYKKREVIRT

-134 VFKAYKASLH
+134 AFKAFKASIH

-155 HYKDKNGMM
+155 HYKGSNGMM
-164 YRDVIRI
+164 YKDVIRI

-181 MLYDADCINISKKD
+181 MLYDADCLNISKKD
-195 LLAGEDISRRPNTFY
+195 LVAGEDISRRPNTFY
-210 NSMCAIYNLL
+210 NSMVSIYNLL
-220 IEFDV
+220 LEFDV

-246 YIAMQGHE
+246 YVSMKGHE
-254 DLVTRDL
+254 ELVTNDL
-261 LSLSKVNNFT
+261 LSLSRINSFT

-280 KRLRSYFGTNNHIT
+280 KRLKSYFGLGNHVA
-294 FFEKHKDEIKAN
+294 FFEKHKEEIKNN
-306 GGEFIFFGSKY
+306 GGAFVFFGSKY

-328 MPTLL
+328 LPTLL
-333 FPSDLNKFFRVGDD
+333 FPSDLNKFFRCGDD
-347 YYELVDTPTP
+347 YFELVDTPTP
-357 FGETEEKLT
+357 FGETEQKLT

-390 FVNIPDNQNY
+390 FVNIPNNQNY
-400 KRIINNCYNT
+400 QRIINNCYNT
-410 YNPIMHEV
+410 YNPITHEV

-423 QFTKMFLEHIFG
+423 KFTQMFLEHIFG
-435 KYYEIGLD
+435 DYYEIGLD
-443 YITILYRYPTEILPV
+443 YVTILYRYPTEILPV

-591 QNEIPAF
+591 QQEIPAF
-598 LYYIQNRTITNPKKS
+598 LYYIQNRTITYPKKS
-613 RQWFAYELTRTNAFE
+613 RQWFAYELTRTKAFE
-628 ALCENQKPRCQKIIE
+628 ALCENQKPRCQKILE
-643 QWISDTVTDFGLAEL
+643 QWINDTVTDFGLSEL
-658 KITKSALI
+658 KMTKSALI

-711 SQRELEY
+711 SQRDLEF
-718 IGKPFIYKKKS
+718 IGKPFIYKKS

>member
-1 MEVAEYYD
+1 MEAHEYYMT
-9 NRLRELGVTEKDVKT
+9 RLKELGVTEKDCKT
-24 VLNYEFG
+24 VLNYEVG
-31 KDGED
+31 NDCIEKTGEYQFIREGD
-36 KKGLFQFF
+36 K
-44 RCVELGIDIYFW
+44 GIDIYFF
-56 DIFGN
+56 DLHGN
-61 VLYYEEFDS
+61 VIYFDDKAKEYNRQCK
-70 THNISRMG
+70 TTNT
-78 KSPRKEYKITRLAN
+78 EYKITRLAEPN
-92 PIGDMKYKFP
+92 GDMKYKFP
-102 KGVGETYPWIPP
+102 SGVGETFPWIPP
-114 TILSKYKERERIKT
+114 ALVKKYKKREVIRT

-134 VFKAYKASLH
+134 AFKAFKASLH

-155 HYKDKNGMM
+155 HYKGSNGMM
-164 YRDVIRI
+164 YKDVIRL

-181 MLYDADCINISKKD
+181 MLYDADCLNISQKD
-195 LLAGEDISRRPNTFY
+195 LVAGEDISRRPNTFY
-210 NSMCAIYNLL
+210 NSMVSIYNLL
-220 IEFDV
+220 LEFDV

-246 YIAMQGHE
+246 YVSMKGHE
-254 DLVTRDL
+254 ELVTNDL
-261 LSLSKVNNFT
+261 LSLSRINSFT

-280 KRLRSYFGTNNHIT
+280 KRLKSYFGLGNHVS
-294 FFEKHKDEIKAN
+294 FFEKHKEEIKNN
-306 GGEFIFFGSKY
+306 GGSFVFFGSKY

-328 MPTLL
+328 LPTLL
-333 FPSDLNKFFRVGDD
+333 FPSDLNKFFRCGDD
-347 YYELVDTPTP
+347 YFELVDTPTP
-357 FGETEEKLT
+357 FGETEQKLT

-390 FVNIPDNQNY
+390 FVNIPNNQNY
-400 KRIINNCYNT
+400 QRIINNCYNT
-410 YNPIMHEV
+410 YNPITHEV

-423 QFTKMFLEHIFG
+423 KFTQMFLEHIFG
-435 KYYEIGLD
+435 DYYEIGLD
-443 YITILYRYPTEILPV
+443 YVTILYRYPTEILPV

-591 QNEIPAF
+591 QQEIPAF
-598 LYYIQNRTITNPKKS
+598 LYYIQNRTITYPKKS
-613 RQWFAYELTRTNAFE
+613 RQWFAYELTRTKAFE

-643 QWISDTVTDFGLAEL
+643 TWIIDTVADFGLPEL
-658 KITKSALI
+658 KMTKSALI

-711 SQRELEY
+711 SQRELEF
-718 IGKPFIYKKKS
+718 IGKPFIYRKQK

>member
-1 MEVAEYYD
+1 MEAHEYYIT
-9 NRLRELGVTEKDVKT
+9 RLKELGVTERDCKT
-24 VLNYEFG
+24 VLNYEVG
-31 KDGED
+31 NDCIEKTGEYQFIREGD
-36 KKGLFQFF
+36 K
-44 RCVELGIDIYFW
+44 GIDIYFF
-56 DIFGN
+56 DLHGN
-61 VLYYEEFDS
+61 VIYFEDKAKEYNRQCK
-70 THNISRMG
+70 TTNT
-78 KSPRKEYKITRLAN
+78 EYKITRLSE
-92 PIGDMKYKFP
+92 PKGDMKYKFP
-102 KGVGETYPWIPP
+102 SGVGETFPWIPP
-114 TILSKYKERERIKT
+114 ALVNKYKKREVIRT

-134 VFKAYKASLH
+134 AFKAFKASLH

-155 HYKDKNGMM
+155 HYKSSNGMM
-164 YRDVIRI
+164 YKDVIRL

-181 MLYDADCINISKKD
+181 MLYDADCLNISQKD
-195 LLAGEDISRRPNTFY
+195 LVAGEDISRRPNTFY
-210 NSMCAIYNLL
+210 NSMVSIYNLL
-220 IEFDV
+220 LEFDV

-246 YIAMQGHE
+246 YIAMKGHE
-254 DLVTRDL
+254 ELVTNDL
-261 LSLSKVNNFT
+261 LSLSRINSFT

-280 KRLRSYFGTNNHIT
+280 KRLKSYFGLGNHVS
-294 FFEKHKDEIKAN
+294 FFEKHKEEIKNN
-306 GGEFIFFGSKY
+306 GGSFVFFGSKY
-317 KLETDERTGEI
+317 KLETDDRTGEI
-328 MPTLL
+328 LPTLL
-333 FPSDLNKFFRVGDD
+333 FPSDLNKFFRCGDD
-347 YYELVDTPTP
+347 YFELVDTPTP
-357 FGETEEKLT
+357 FGETEQKLT

-390 FVNIPDNQNY
+390 FVNIPNNQNY
-400 KRIINNCYNT
+400 QRIINNCYNT
-410 YNPIMHEV
+410 YNPITHEV

-423 QFTKMFLEHIFG
+423 KFTQMFLEHIFG
-435 KYYEIGLD
+435 DYYEIGLD
-443 YITILYRYPTEILPV
+443 YVTILYRYPTEILPV

-591 QNEIPAF
+591 QQEIPAF
-598 LYYIQNRTITNPKKS
+598 LYYIQNRTITYPKKS
-613 RQWFAYELTRTNAFE
+613 RQWFAYELTRTKAFE

-643 QWISDTVTDFGLAEL
+643 QWINDTVTDFGLPEL
-658 KITKSALI
+658 KMTKSALI

-711 SQRELEY
+711 SQRESEF
-718 IGKPFIYKKKS
+718 IGKPFIYRKQ